1 MNMLVILIIEMLA
14 VLVLGLGF
22 IMQISVNHSLE
33 KKIKL
38 LNTLL
43 QAKNDE
49 IEYLKYANTEKA

>member
-1 MNMLVILIIEMLA
+1 MLVILIIEMLA

-22 IMQISVNHSLE
+22 IMQITVNHSLE
-33 KKIKL
+33 RKIKL

>member
-1 MNMLVILIIEMLA
+1 MLVILIIEMLA